1 MMFYFFKG
9 LRLLGQ
15 KGLKRFVLIPLL
27 INLVL
32 FFMAFYWMWQLLQS
46 FIVHIQQWL
55 PQWLH
60 WLEYLLIPL
69 GVMSLL
75 LSFAYSFTMVA
86 NFIAAPFNGLLS
98 EKTAS
103 LLSGKAIPEVSLRQF
118 LHDAPRLLAR
128 EWQKLCYLLPRATIL
143 FILCLLIPVAGPFL
157 WFFISAWFF
166 SLQYLDYPFDN
177 NKVSFTELRRQ
188 LRQAPALSLSFGS
201 AVALFSMVPLLN
213 LLVMP
218 AAVCGATVLWCER
231 FAEHYDPAL
240 QAPGAR
246 SYQKLNKYC

>member
-1 MMFYFFKG
+1 MFYFFKG
-9 LRLLGQ
+9 LRLLKQ

-32 FFMAFYWMWQLLQS
+32 FSVAFFWMWQLLQS

-98 EKTAS
+98 EKVEAH
-103 LLSGKAIPEVSLRQF
+103 LSGRVIPATTMAEFVK
-118 LHDAPRLLAR
+118 DIPRMLGR
-128 EWQKLCYLLPRATIL
+128 EWQKLLYALPRAIIL
-143 FILCLLIPVAGPFL
+143 FVLFLFLPLIGPVL
-157 WFFISAWFF
+157 WFLFTSWLLAI
-166 SLQYLDYPFDN
+166 QYVDYPYDN
-177 NKVSFTELRRQ
+177 HKIDFRSMRQQ
-188 LRQAPALSLSFGS
+188 LRSQPGTSFAFGVTVNI
-201 AVALFSMVPLLN
+201 ACMIPLFN
-213 LLVMP
+213 LFVMP
-218 AAVCGATVLWCER
+218 IAVCGATAMWVDKL
-231 FAEHYDPAL
+231 AAQNDPAL
-240 QAPGAR
+240 KAPGAKA
-246 SYQKLNKYC
+246 YNKLDKYC